1 MYNDFILAEELLAKD
16 LNTHKIINN
25 MKQQLLNLDNNI
37 KKFENNPTNDTY
49 AKIILSTIKN
59 LDDDLY
65 RQSGV
70 DKKKL
75 FNICRSLSLQ
85 KEHHILLAEDDKKNE
100 NKENEEKDE
109 SSLKKL
115 RDNFRTELA
124 KVSGKIASAVDTIQ
138 DKLGINKLHDII
150 QNKVDDMIFKNK
162 DGSPKL
168 LYRFRGIITSL
179 LAVFVISF
187 SLALMNIGV
196 KIAGEDLNQV
206 KSLNEF
212 VKMIYKCAMKNIS
225 SFFIISLSFIL
236 FITSTFFLFLK
247 LLRFILNKI
256 KALFNYIAERLPS
269 RIVTPSEVKKYE
281 GVK

>member
-1 MYNDFILAEELLAKD
+1 MYNDFILAEDFLAEGF
-16 LNTHKIINN
+16 NTHKVIDN
-25 MKQQLLNLDNNI
+25 MKQQLLNFDSNM
-37 KKFENNPTNDTY
+37 KKFESNPTNDTY
-49 AKIILSTIKN
+49 AKIVLSTIKN

-65 RQSGV
+65 KQCGV

-75 FNICRSLSLQ
+75 FSTCKSLSLQ
-85 KEHHILLAEDDKKNE
+85 KEHYMLLTEEDKKG
-100 NKENEEKDE
+100 EEKDE

-115 RDNFRTELA
+115 RDNFRTGLA
-124 KVSGKIASAVDTIQ
+124 KVSGKIGSAIDVVQ
-138 DKLGINKLHDII
+138 DKTGINKLHDII

-162 DGSPKL
+162 DGSPKM
-168 LYRFRGIITSL
+168 LYRFRGIITGL

-206 KSLNEF
+206 RSLNEF
-212 VKMIYKCAMKNIS
+212 VKMIYRCAMKNVA

-247 LLRFILNKI
+247 LIRFILNKI
-256 KALFNYIAERLPS
+256 KALFNYIAEKLPPK
-269 RIVTPSEVKKYE
+269 IVTPNEVKKYE
-281 GVK
+281 GAS

>member
-1 MYNDFILAEELLAKD
+1 MYNDFILAEDFLTKD
-16 LNTHKIINN
+16 FNTHKVINN
-25 MKQQLLNLDNNI
+25 MKQQLLNLDNSI
-37 KKFENNPTNDTY
+37 KKFENNSTNDTY
-49 AKIILSTIKN
+49 AKIVLSTIKN

-70 DKKKL
+70 NKKKF
-75 FNICRSLSLQ
+75 FNTCKLLALQ
-85 KEHHILLAEDDKKNE
+85 KEHHMLLVEVDKENE

-115 RDNFRTELA
+115 RDSFRTGLA
-124 KVSGKIASAVDTIQ
+124 KISSKIASAIDLVQ
-138 DKLGINKLHDII
+138 DKSGINKLHDAI

-168 LYRFRGIITSL
+168 LYKFRGIITGL
-179 LAVFVISF
+179 LAIFVISF

-212 VKMIYKCAMKNIS
+212 VKMIYRCAMKNIS

-247 LLRFILNKI
+247 LIKFVLNKI
-256 KALFNYIAERLPS
+256 KALFNYIAEKLPS
-269 RIVTPSEVKKYE
+269 RIVTPNEVKKYE
-281 GVK
+281 GVN